1 MKLEDVEVEITK
13 LEKGQTYLF
22 QVEVGDM
29 PREHLH
35 NLLTALRDNLN
46 KRGIEGIFTIKVNG
60 TGSIITKEVKQF
72 IKEHYKE
79 LLEE

>member
-22 QVEVGDM
+22 QVEVGDL
-29 PREHLH
+29 PREQVH
-35 NLLTALRDNLN
+35 NLLTSLRDNLN